1 MQKFH
6 PKTAEYTLFSS
17 GHRKLFR
24 INHMLGHKA
33 SLSTFRKTKII
44 INIFFDH
51 SFLNSMQYSFG
62 HQGTDNDIDS
72 GTGPQAPLAL
82 IQFSGFPI

>member
-17 GHRKLFR
+17 GHRKFSR

-33 SLSTFRKTKII
+33 SVSKFRKTEII
-44 INIFFDH
+44 INIFSDH
-51 SFLNSMQYSFG
+51 R
-62 HQGTDNDIDS
+62 DIRLEIKYNKIAAENL
-72 GTGPQAPLAL
+72 QR
-82 IQFSGFPI
+82 QNHVEMK

>member
-17 GHRKLFR
+17 GHRKFFR

-51 SFLNSMQYSFG
+51 RDERLEIKYNKIAAEKLQRQNHVQMK
-62 HQGTDNDIDS
+62 
-72 GTGPQAPLAL
+72 
-82 IQFSGFPI
+82 

>member
-17 GHRKLFR
+17 GHRKFFR

-33 SLSTFRKTKII
+33 SLSKIRKTEII
-44 INIFFDH
+44 INV
-51 SFLNSMQYSFG
+51 
-62 HQGTDNDIDS
+62 
-72 GTGPQAPLAL
+72 
-82 IQFSGFPI
+82 FSDYKVVRLEIKYNKIAAENLQRQNHVEMK

>member
-17 GHRKLFR
+17 GHRKFSR

-33 SLSTFRKTKII
+33 SVSKFRKTEII
-44 INIFFDH
+44 ISIFSDH
-51 SFLNSMQYSFG
+51 RDETLENKNNKIAAEKLQRQKHVEMK
-62 HQGTDNDIDS
+62 
-72 GTGPQAPLAL
+72 
-82 IQFSGFPI
+82 

>member
-17 GHRKLFR
+17 GHRKFFR

-33 SLSTFRKTKII
+33 SLSKIRKTEII
-44 INIFFDH
+44 INV
-51 SFLNSMQYSFG
+51 
-62 HQGTDNDIDS
+62 
-72 GTGPQAPLAL
+72 
-82 IQFSGFPI
+82 FSDYKVVRLEIKYNKIAAEKLQRQNHVEMK

>member
-17 GHRKLFR
+17 GHRKFFR

-33 SLSTFRKTKII
+33 SLSKFRKTKII

-51 SFLNSMQYSFG
+51 RYMRLEIKYNKIAAENLQRQNHVEMK
-62 HQGTDNDIDS
+62 
-72 GTGPQAPLAL
+72 
-82 IQFSGFPI
+82 

>member
-17 GHRKLFR
+17 GHRKFFR

-33 SLSTFRKTKII
+33 SLSKIRKTEII
-44 INIFFDH
+44 INVFSDH
-51 SFLNSMQYSFG
+51 KVVRLEIKYNKIAAENLQRQNHVEMK
-62 HQGTDNDIDS
+62 
-72 GTGPQAPLAL
+72 
-82 IQFSGFPI
+82 

>member
-17 GHRKLFR
+17 GHRKFFR

-33 SLSTFRKTKII
+33 SLSKFRKTEII
-44 INIFFDH
+44 INIFSDH
-51 SFLNSMQYSFG
+51 RDERLEIKYNKIAAENLQRQNHVEMK
-62 HQGTDNDIDS
+62 
-72 GTGPQAPLAL
+72 
-82 IQFSGFPI
+82 